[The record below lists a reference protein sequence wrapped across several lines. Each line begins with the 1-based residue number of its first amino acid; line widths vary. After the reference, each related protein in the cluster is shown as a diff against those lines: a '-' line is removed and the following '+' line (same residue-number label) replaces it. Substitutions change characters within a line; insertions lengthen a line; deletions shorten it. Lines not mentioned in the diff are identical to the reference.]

1 MSTIS
6 IARKHSLSHKRAKV
20 VAEKIAKDLNKRFD
34 LDYEWEGDH
43 VNFARPG
50 VTGRML
56 VGKDRINLDV
66 QLGFLL
72 AMLKPAIEKE
82 IVSQLDQL
90 LGHPPARES

>member
-1 MSTIS
+1 MATIS
-6 IARKHSLSHKRAKV
+6 IARKHQLSHKRAKD
-20 VAEKIAKDLNKRFD
+20 VAEKIAKDLEQRFD

-56 VGKDRINLDV
+56 VGRDKIKLEV

-82 IVSQLDQL
+82 ITSQLDQL
-90 LGHPPARES
+90 IG

>member
-1 MSTIS
+1 MATIS
-6 IARKHSLSHKRAKV
+6 IARKHALSHKRAKD

-43 VNFARPG
+43 VNFTRPG

-56 VGKDRINLDV
+56 VGKDKIKLDV

-72 AMLKPAIEKE
+72 TMLKPAIEKE
-82 IVSQLDQL
+82 IVAQLDQL
-90 LGHPPARES
+90 IG

>member
-1 MSTIS
+1 MATIS
-6 IARKHSLSHKRAKV
+6 IARKHTLSHRKAKA

-56 VGKDRINLDV
+56 VGKDRLKLDV
-66 QLGFLL
+66 ELGFLL
-72 AMLKPAIEKE
+72 SMLKPVIEKE
-82 IVSQLDQL
+82 IVSQLDSL
-90 LGHPPARES
+90 VGKG

>member
-1 MSTIS
+1 MATIS
-6 IARKHSLSHKRAKV
+6 IARKHKLSHKRAKD
-20 VAEKIAKDLNKRFD
+20 VAEKIAKDLEQRFD

-56 VGKDRINLDV
+56 VGRDKIKLEV

-82 IVSQLDQL
+82 ITSQLDQL
-90 LGHPPARES
+90 IG